1 MMKGSVLLDDTSLA
15 GENGGRSSS
24 SMEMKAASP
33 GQSLRPKRGLARL
46 GGTLPLFFLLGLLV
60 CVPLG
65 LQAQEDILPGKDVPL
80 PSDGP
85 MDFTRSV
92 KVCLRQS
99 PALTGS
105 SLEID
110 LRRLDESDA
119 RFAFIP
125 SFSLRTLYYVNQ
137 PANETDRP
145 YSISFVTETYN
156 PIENYFSLQA
166 RKVLTQMGIL
176 AHLQVISDFL
186 ERLGMGFLE
195 LEALDGMMALQREI
209 EGVAERNLAY
219 TRTRLDSGGVS
230 GLDVQLAEREL
241 EAARL
246 EAGKLELAG
255 ATILEGLGGMMGFG
269 GEHALMLNWENAREQ
284 VLGQFDPER
293 VSLDE
298 ARGNSFELRI
308 QALKRELQEK
318 NITLAYTRFLPTF
331 VWGVQ
336 TTDPFSV
343 TEERGLFFSVGL
355 ELPIW
360 DGLKRYHNVSRQK
373 TILRQVEAEG
383 KSKEL
388 GFDGKWS
395 AARRKLE
402 QSTAGL
408 RMARSQESLAELK
421 ERQTTIGYNA
431 GRLPLSSLAADRRA
445 LLESRKSVLS
455 QALERDKA
463 ALAIRNLSGDLV
475 RKYVDTSPY

>member
-1 MMKGSVLLDDTSLA
+1 MMKGSVYLDDFSLA
-15 GENGGRSSS
+15 GGSGGGGSS
-24 SMEMKAASP
+24 SMVMKAAAP
-33 GQSLRPKRGLARL
+33 GRPSKRKRGLVRL
-46 GGTLPLFFLLGLLV
+46 GRPLLLYFFLGLLIS
-60 CVPLG
+60 VPLG
-65 LQAQEDILPGKDVPL
+65 SRAQEDILPGKDVPL
-80 PSDGP
+80 LFDGP

-92 KVCLRQS
+92 KVSLRQA
-99 PALTGS
+99 PGLTGS

-125 SFSLRTLYYVNQ
+125 SFSLRTLYYLNQ
-137 PANETDRP
+137 PENEADRP
-145 YSISFVTETYN
+145 YSIHFVTETYN
-156 PIENYFSLQA
+156 PVENYFSLQA

-195 LEALDGMMALQREI
+195 LEALDRMMALQREI
-209 EGVAERNLAY
+209 EGVAEQNLAY

-241 EAARL
+241 EVARL
-246 EAGKLELAG
+246 EAGKLELAR

-269 GEHALMLNWENAREQ
+269 GEHALMLSWENAREQ

-308 QALKRELQEK
+308 QMLKRELQEK

-331 VWGVQ
+331 IWGVQ
-336 TTDPFSV
+336 TTDPFSAND
-343 TEERGLFFSVGL
+343 ERGLFFSVGL

-373 TILRQVEAEG
+373 TILKQFEAEG
-383 KSKEL
+383 KSKDL

-395 AARRKLE
+395 AE
-402 QSTAGL
+402 
-408 RMARSQESLAELK
+408 
-421 ERQTTIGYNA
+421 ERQTAIGYNA
-431 GRLPLSSLAADRRA
+431 GRQPLSALAADRRA

-463 ALAIRNLSGDLV
+463 VLVIRNLSGDLV

>member
-1 MMKGSVLLDDTSLA
+1 MLYGLSPIAGHDGENSSSLTATNAWSRKSRAVPRGLRPSSLSVLLFVASWLCIAAPLA
-15 GENGGRSSS
+15 S
-24 SMEMKAASP
+24 
-33 GQSLRPKRGLARL
+33 
-46 GGTLPLFFLLGLLV
+46 
-60 CVPLG
+60 
-65 LQAQEDILPGKDVPL
+65 QAQEDILPGKDGPL
-80 PSDGP
+80 PGAGS
-85 MDFTRSV
+85 MNFTQSV
-92 KVCLRQS
+92 RVALRES
-99 PALTGS
+99 PNLTGS

-110 LRRLDESDA
+110 LRRLDEADA

-125 SFSLRTLYYVNQ
+125 SFSLRTLYYLNQ
-137 PANETDRP
+137 PENESDRP
-145 YSISFVTETYN
+145 YSIHFVTETYN

-195 LEALDGMMALQREI
+195 LDALDHMMALQREI
-209 EGVAERNLAY
+209 EGVAEQSLAFA
-219 TRTRLDSGGVS
+219 RTRLESGGVS

-241 EAARL
+241 ELARL
-246 EAGKLELAG
+246 ETTRLESAR
-255 ATILEGLGGMMGFG
+255 ATILDGLCGMMGLG
-269 GEHALMLNWENAREQ
+269 AETATRLNWEAAREQ
-284 VLGQFDPER
+284 VLGPFDPDG

-308 QALKRELQEK
+308 QMLKRELQEK
-318 NITLAYTRFLPTF
+318 NVTLAYTRFLPTF

-336 TTDPFSV
+336 TTDPFSAND
-343 TEERGLFFSVGL
+343 ERGLFFSVGL

-383 KSKEL
+383 KSKGL

-402 QSTAGL
+402 QSAAGL
-408 RMARSQESLAELK
+408 KLARSQESLAELK
-421 ERQTTIGYNA
+421 ERQTAISYNA
-431 GRLPLSSLAADRRA
+431 GRQPLNALAADRRA
-445 LLESRKSVLS
+445 LLESRKNRLS
-455 QALERDKA
+455 QALEHDKA
-463 ALAIRNLSGDLV
+463 ALVIRNLTGDLV